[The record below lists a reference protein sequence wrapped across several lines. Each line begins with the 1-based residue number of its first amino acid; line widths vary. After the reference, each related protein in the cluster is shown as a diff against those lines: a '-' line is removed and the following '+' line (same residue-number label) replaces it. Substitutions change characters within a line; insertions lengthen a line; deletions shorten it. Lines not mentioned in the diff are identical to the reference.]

1 MTSPRWE
8 AGQLTELG
16 ESNRRPRRHFRRL
29 HNHAITTGEGGGNR
43 AHKGPTGSLHGR
55 MIPTRTNTCFS
66 ANKWAVEQDLH
77 SDQLD
82 EFGTTA
88 LIYAVSDR
96 HTDIV
101 ELLLHAGAN
110 LEIVSTS
117 PSDDASWRDAGV
129 LIIGSGF
136 TTHNLREA
144 RFGDVSGS
152 APGVGPR
159 VRPVGEGNRG
169 RRRYRRNPGLRTHRA
184 GSANRTPPDPPGPS
198 ISPRSS
204 CRWGRSRTRRWT
216 R

>member
-1 MTSPRWE
+1 MPMPLTGVRF
-8 AGQLTELG
+8 GQ
-16 ESNRRPRRHFRRL
+16 R
-29 HNHAITTGEGGGNR
+29 
-43 AHKGPTGSLHGR
+43 SLHGR

-129 LIIGSGF
+129 VIIGS
-136 TTHNLREA
+136 
-144 RFGDVSGS
+144 
-152 APGVGPR
+152 P
-159 VRPVGEGNRG
+159 
-169 RRRYRRNPGLRTHRA
+169 
-184 GSANRTPPDPPGPS
+184 
-198 ISPRSS
+198 
-204 CRWGRSRTRRWT
+204 RWT
-216 R
+216 APTSRP

>member
-1 MTSPRWE
+1 
-8 AGQLTELG
+8 
-16 ESNRRPRRHFRRL
+16 
-29 HNHAITTGEGGGNR
+29 
-43 AHKGPTGSLHGR
+43 

-129 LIIGSGF
+129 VIIGSGF

-184 GSANRTPPDPPGPS
+184 GSANRTPRTEHFAPLFVSLGAVADAKVDAVSAVDGFWYGLAK
-198 ISPRSS
+198 RSFQFN
-204 CRWGRSRTRRWT
+204 
-216 R
+216 

>member
-1 MTSPRWE
+1 
-8 AGQLTELG
+8 
-16 ESNRRPRRHFRRL
+16 
-29 HNHAITTGEGGGNR
+29 
-43 AHKGPTGSLHGR
+43 

-66 ANKWAVEQDLH
+66 ANKWAVEQDIH

-129 LIIGSGF
+129 VIIGSGF

-152 APGVGPR
+152 AP
-159 VRPVGEGNRG
+159 E
-169 RRRYRRNPGLRTHRA
+169 
-184 GSANRTPPDPPGPS
+184 
-198 ISPRSS
+198 
-204 CRWGRSRTRRWT
+204 WGREFDLWAKETVEGGDIDAILDFEHTAPAALIAHPRTEHFAPLFVSLGAVADAKVDAVSAVDGFWYGLAKRSFQFN
-216 R
+216 